1 MLFVAL
7 VVVHALLPLRSGL
20 RRHSSRRAVVK
31 AETMD
36 DVTKAAH
43 ELSKTIG
50 SLVSSAGSSWVN
62 GGWQVKKRAGKW
74 LPELVSATS
83 TLVPAK
89 DAPERQWL
97 GTASQGAKALASPI
111 VPEPDRE
118 VAVAT
123 EFAKFLMRRNVQ
135 CERRSDG
142 SILFASEAALAASV
156 AAYTVQVTKEL
167 GAAARALARYVDD
180 LEVELAAADEQAVR
194 LRAEV
199 VDTEKRADEKAR
211 LAEQALHD
219 AERLRQS
226 QVELER
232 VLETTRGAASS
243 FERRADMA
251 SQRLLQVEAEVN
263 ASAADLAAAVQNA
276 ATLEAALADAQATS
290 VARVKEAGLA
300 ASRAEAAETL
310 ARAAAR
316 ERDAIDDV
324 AKAMEK
330 RALAAEQAASDT
342 AQKLADA
349 LVKTVD
355 AEAQL
360 TAALDR
366 TDADDDVGRAA
377 QQSILEARETVLP
390 LLQTKDALPSIWK
403 MKKKELQAELQ
414 SYGRDAG
421 KLKVPE
427 LKAFVRVERLK
438 RKGGASADAEDDAVV
453 ETADKDAPTTARDTA
468 PSLDISDL
476 APVGPDSDVE
486 APPPPAPE
494 APEAR
499 TPHIPSVAPAATTKA
514 PTEPREAKIPAMTL
528 PVFDDDDADPAAPQE
543 IRG

>member
-1 MLFVAL
+1 MRLFVAL
-7 VVVHALLPLRSGL
+7 AVVDALLPLRVPTA
-20 RRHSSRRAVVK
+20 RRVVT
-31 AETMD
+31 AETME

-50 SLVSSAGSSWVN
+50 SLVSNAGSTWVN

-83 TLVPAK
+83 TLVPAAK
-89 DAPERQWL
+89 ESTDQQWL
-97 GTASQGAKALASPI
+97 TASEGAKALASPA

-118 VAVAT
+118 GAVAT
-123 EFAKFLMRRNVQ
+123 EFGKFLVRRNVQ

-142 SILFASEAALAASV
+142 SILFASETALTASV
-156 AAYTVQVTKEL
+156 AAFTVEVTKEL

-199 VDTEKRADEKAR
+199 VDTEKRADEKTQ
-211 LAEQALHD
+211 LAKQAFEE

-226 QVELER
+226 QVELETA
-232 VLETTRGAASS
+232 LETTRGAASS

-251 SQRLLQVEAEVN
+251 SERLLQVEAEVN
-263 ASAADLAAAVQNA
+263 SSAADLALAVQNA
-276 ATLEAALADAQATS
+276 ATLEAALSDAQAVTA
-290 VARVKEAGLA
+290 ARTQEAGLA

-330 RALAAEQAASDT
+330 RALAAEQTASDT

-355 AEAQL
+355 VEAHL
-360 TAALDR
+360 TAALET
-366 TDADDDVGRAA
+366 TDADDDAGRAA
-377 QQSILEARETVLP
+377 QLSIIEARETVLP
-390 LLQTKDALPSIWK
+390 LLQTKDALPSIWQ
-403 MKKKELQAELQ
+403 MKKKDLQAELE
-414 SYGRDAG
+414 SYGRDPG

-438 RKGGASADAEDDAVV
+438 RKEGASADDVAGVQAAAGDA
-453 ETADKDAPTTARDTA
+453 TAAGDAA
-468 PSLDISDL
+468 PSLD
-476 APVGPDSDVE
+476 VPDSPLLVVSDDDDE
-486 APPPPAPE
+486 APPPSPETPPSPE
-494 APEAR
+494 APAAMEAR
-499 TPHIPSVAPAATTKA
+499 IPPTPPVAPAPTTKA
-514 PTEPREAKIPAMTL
+514 STLETPTLTL
-528 PVFDDDDADPAAPQE
+528 PVFDDDDTDPAAPQE
-543 IRG
+543 SAR